1 MWHISAT
8 PSLWRCFTPKKMKV
22 CFLVTLKSFGPTVA
36 IILSVLLERKRTE
49 GNVSGSAKVHPDT
62 TQPLDTSCV
71 CPAEESISIFMDSLM
86 LLCLQAV
93 GSFIWLENY
102 LDLGCLLNPGV
113 QGYVAVPGVLQRALG
128 CCSWRTRQLFY
139 T

>member
-1 MWHISAT
+1 
-8 PSLWRCFTPKKMKV
+8 MKV

-113 QGYVAVPGVLQRALG
+113 QGLCCCAWCAAKSPGMLQLENQAAFLYITKTL
-128 CCSWRTRQLFY
+128 C
-139 T
+139 